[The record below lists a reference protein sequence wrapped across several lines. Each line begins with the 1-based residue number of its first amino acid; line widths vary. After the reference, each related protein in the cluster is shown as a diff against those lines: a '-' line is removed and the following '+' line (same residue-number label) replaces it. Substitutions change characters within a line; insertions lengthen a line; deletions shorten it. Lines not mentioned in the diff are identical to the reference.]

1 MGIYSILCGE
11 MAYIQYI
18 AEICV
23 EEVKKRLCQMQSR
36 LCLFFGC
43 GADGV
48 DESCRP
54 LLLAAART
62 RTVPVVHEVSI
73 HIHLIGQWGN
83 LPASGTEDDIASVG
97 ACTLFAG
104 GH

>member
-1 MGIYSILCGE
+1 
-11 MAYIQYI
+11 
-18 AEICV
+18 V
-23 EEVKKRLCQMQSR
+23 ENFVNKVEKRLRQMQSR

-48 DESCRP
+48 DEPRRP
-54 LLLAAART
+54 LLFAAAGT
-62 RTVPVVHEVSI
+62 RAVPVVHEVSI

>member
-1 MGIYSILCGE
+1 MWKKWKNGSARCRAAFAYFLVVVPMGLMNRVAHSSLPQRG
-11 MAYIQYI
+11 Q
-18 AEICV
+18 
-23 EEVKKRLCQMQSR
+23 
-36 LCLFFGC
+36 G
-43 GADGV
+43 
-48 DESCRP
+48 
-54 LLLAAART
+54 
-62 RTVPVVHEVSI
+62 PVVHEVSI